1 MAKGLPD
8 VTQKVGMDADKYFTE
23 GDKVIDKNVE
33 LGDSSDDLAE
43 KFERNQMMVDAFA
56 IQLGR
61 LKDKLESNK
70 QTIRDFSGQLGEMQ
84 SRLISAQAAQERF
97 NSTEATLDRLSAAQ
111 ERFTDQQE
119 KATAA
124 TREYYQVLDNFQRA
138 DLPSVALAKQAAAAK
153 ALADQITE
161 TGVAYETS
169 INRQAS
175 AMDVIVAR
183 QQAVQRTIAAANAEI
198 EKQAYL
204 IERTGGGVP
213 GTRAAMILA
222 ARTGGNVAAART
234 AAQAG
239 DATGFMAAA
248 LAAGGAGAAAGG
260 GFGGFGAIGA
270 GRAAAAGSAFPA
282 GTAGYDAA
290 MISGWVSR
298 VAPAVH
304 YVSMAIA
311 ELAATAIPAAIAL
324 GEAGIVGTQ
333 GAQQGL
339 KFGQAL
345 NTAVTSLGPAWGI
358 SPTQALTSPGWGF
371 TAQQKASLSG
381 LGNAIGADQGGVYQ
395 LFGQGEQILAGS
407 GGGFMNAG
415 TNTLAMIDRGAA
427 NFALNFSK
435 PGGAGQKLQAA
446 LAGGTGY
453 LQSYGDILGNLGNT
467 ILGAA
472 PDLPGIGQDWLG
484 GVKGAT
490 GGLAWLFGSH
500 GGGALGG
507 AFNNV
512 LGGGLAAEA
521 GWRLGRPALGLLG
534 KGVTGLGGLAAK
546 MGLGS
551 VGEAGLT
558 SADLADI
565 TTLLGGEAGSM
576 AGLEGLGAVGG
587 EGFAGALG
595 SLGLGAGM
603 AGAGVTAPLAVG
615 GFLLSKLISSMPGE
629 AARQISGLQGSVYG
643 TAGFTSQFQP
653 LLSALVKST
662 ALGAQP
668 ETIGQQVL
676 SSGATGMEVG
686 RLGYAAAIPLAGG
699 SAATNWTAAAQG
711 FDTTAKN
718 LIRDGPQL
726 MSILD
731 GMGVKGVTMAQAF
744 GVAQSSLLNL
754 SNAFSPQGGLT
765 ATAKQQIRGYV
776 TAVGPMIH
784 TVSGLQAAVGATDI
798 LSNPDFQDLS
808 KVNQALDTM
817 SQFASGGPAGA
828 AALFG
833 LTGAAPV
840 TATRAPTSAGYQLK
854 APPGFSALSSALT
867 GFTSPTS
874 AAAWSSVTNPQG
886 GLLPTLQQNM
896 DQLRTYMTEGALSQ
910 PQASAMAA
918 YYMEQA
924 LPAAKKSPAML
935 ALIQQQG
942 MGIGGIPGLNYYQAG
957 AGAPSQAK
965 QYQDTVNALGAAA
978 DTTKQFT
985 ANMNAAVE
993 ASSNTPAIAAN
1004 FTASLAPDV
1013 ASAMTAKVSQD
1024 VITMG
1029 AGGPGA
1035 KGALKDFLS
1044 TMSQEGV
1051 TSRAG
1056 LQATIGAWP
1065 GSGTTKTLDAQIAAA
1080 TATTAAAKASA
1091 LPAGTSQAAVKE
1103 AANALQAG
1111 TAYWKRVTGGP
1122 PAATKGQA
1130 PWTPYTA
1137 AAEAGDALKAG
1148 TDLGN
1153 KVAAAAAASAAKNW
1167 ADITPPAAAKAVDVG
1182 RLHAPGQAGAL
1193 TIPVTYKP
1201 IVEHFTPPKIGDQTY
1216 KVTGQPVIP
1225 HIPKPPDQSFNIT
1238 GHMHA
1243 PGKPSYP
1250 NQSFT
1255 VTGHLVMVGGGAG
1268 VPATGSMVG
1277 SGGHL
1282 LLGQHGFRVPGM
1294 GSGDIVH
1301 AMLEP
1306 GELVVP
1312 KHMVTSGMVD
1322 HLKGKIPGFQG
1333 GGMIDVPTYA
1343 GGAGIRSALEDV
1355 ATQLMSFMAQGF
1367 AGLSGSLR
1375 SGGGY
1380 GLPYSSALTGG
1391 PPPNSSSPPVPV
1403 HIASVAPPAV
1413 AALGGSGQF
1422 PGAAGPM
1429 PKAAM
1434 KVIDAFEESFKNMPG
1449 PWNKL
1454 ASQILTGLLDGVKNS
1469 TKETAAMA
1477 TTLVNKVKTEIA
1489 YGQGV
1494 TATAVAGLNLGG
1506 MQVATPTMTAQGKPY
1521 QYYIDQQ
1528 NIAAGGQPGSVQ
1540 EQMGSYLQAMQ
1551 SFQGDM
1557 GKLAK
1562 GGLQKRL
1569 LSQLYAAGPVQ
1580 GDAEAQSI
1588 LGGAGGIKAANQLYN
1603 QINSLATKLGVQAMG
1618 EQYGTPGKLTGKT
1631 VHAAATVSGTGAVHA
1646 LQSAIDALHGKTV
1659 TVTVNIASGGGTA
1672 SGTPKLNKTQLKQ
1685 VTQQVRTEILQQ
1697 AKRNRSSALTLSGYG
1712 S

>member
-213 GTRAAMILA
+213 GTSAAMILA

-239 DATGFMAAA
+239 DTTGFMAAA

-270 GRAAAAGSAFPA
+270 GRAAAAGGAFPA

-290 MISGWVSR
+290 MISGWAR
-298 VAPAVH
+298 QVAPAVH
-304 YVSMAIA
+304 YISMALL
-311 ELAATAIPAAIAL
+311 ELAATAVPAAIAL
-324 GEAGIVGTQ
+324 GGAGAVGYQ
-333 GAQQGL
+333 GAEQLIGRGKAIYQVGE
-339 KFGQAL
+339 A
-345 NTAVTSLGPAWGI
+345 LGPAYN
-358 SPTQALTSPGWGF
+358 T
-371 TAQQKASLSG
+371 TAATMIAGGKG
-381 LGNAIGADQGGVYQ
+381 LGLVQQYQNMGEGGVYD
-395 LFGQGEQILAGS
+395 LAGAGISLSS
-407 GGGFMNAG
+407 GAG
-415 TNTLAMIDRGAA
+415 AKAFLGTGMQTLAMLDRATA
-427 NFALNFSK
+427 SFQNNFA
-435 PGGAGQKLQAA
+435 G
-446 LAGGTGY
+446 AGGTGQK
-453 LQSYGDILGNLGNT
+453 LTNALSGGTAFAKQFGDI
-467 ILGAA
+467 AA
-472 PDLPGIGQDWLG
+472 NMGDFLLNMAPALPGVGQMWLG
-484 GVKGAT
+484 GLSTASQ
-490 GGLAWLFGSH
+490 GLRDVSSISRFPLGSL
-500 GGGALGG
+500 ALGG
-507 AFNNV
+507 
-512 LGGGLAAEA
+512 GMAAEA
-521 GWRLGRPALGLLG
+521 GWRLGRPAIGLLG

-587 EGFAGALG
+587 EGLAGALG
-595 SLGLGAGM
+595 SLGLGAAAVTGPVA
-603 AGAGVTAPLAVG
+603 AGLGASAYLTRALV
-615 GFLLSKLISSMPGE
+615 SSMSSPT
-629 AARQISGLQGSVYG
+629 ARQIAGLQGSIYG
-643 TAGFTSQFQP
+643 QGFTSQFTP
-653 LLSALVKST
+653 LAK
-662 ALGAQP
+662 AIQ
-668 ETIGQQVL
+668 E
-676 SSGATGMEVG
+676 ATGLGVG
-686 RLGYAAAIPLAGG
+686 PTTAAGQGAAIEATATGNEIGRFGYQAAAGIAGG
-699 SAATNWTAAAQG
+699 TSAQNWAAAVPG
-711 FDTTAKN
+711 FSQTMGN
-718 LIRDGPQL
+718 LLKSGPQL
-726 MSILD
+726 VSILKSA
-731 GMGVKGVTMAQAF
+731 GMTGVTMAQ
-744 GVAQSSLLNL
+744 GMQVAQNALLNL
-754 SNAFSPQGGLT
+754 GTAFTSTGQLT
-765 ATAKQQIRGYV
+765 AVAKTQVGDYV
-776 TAVGPMIH
+776 KALGPMTGKMTG
-784 TVSGLQAAVGATDI
+784 TVPELMQAVGASQIMSSSAMTD
-798 LSNPDFQDLS
+798 LASTNS
-808 KVNQALDTM
+808 ALDSMTQIM
-817 SQFASGGPAGA
+817 TGGPLGA
-828 AALFG
+828 AALQG
-833 LTGAAPV
+833 AVGAMGPAGGKGGAAN
-840 TATRAPTSAGYQLK
+840 ALK
-854 APPGFSALSSALT
+854 GFFGPGQ
-867 GFTSPTS
+867 
-874 AAAWSSVTNPQG
+874 AAAWTAFTGTSSAPGVISTM
-886 GLLPTLQQNM
+886 QQNM
-896 DQLRTYMTEGALSQ
+896 DQLRSYMTLGAMTPGGASGLAAMYGQSALPYAKESPAALAMLQ
-910 PQASAMAA
+910 QQMAMVPGVSVGQSFKQTADAIKASADNVKTANQTMTTAVQKTANIPQTAQAFGQTLSSSISTALATQAGTDVVGVLGGGKGEAPALKNFVNLLKGQGITSAA
-918 YYMEQA
+918 GAQAAIDQA
-924 LPAAKKSPAML
+924 LPAGERASVNQQIA
-935 ALIQQQG
+935 AL
-942 MGIGGIPGLNYYQAG
+942 MP
-957 AGAPSQAK
+957 
-965 QYQDTVNALGAAA
+965 AAA
-978 DTTKQFT
+978 
-985 ANMNAAVE
+985 
-993 ASSNTPAIAAN
+993 
-1004 FTASLAPDV
+1004 
-1013 ASAMTAKVSQD
+1013 
-1024 VITMG
+1024 
-1029 AGGPGA
+1029 
-1035 KGALKDFLS
+1035 
-1044 TMSQEGV
+1044 
-1051 TSRAG
+1051 
-1056 LQATIGAWP
+1056 
-1065 GSGTTKTLDAQIAAA
+1065 AAA
-1080 TATTAAAKASA
+1080 TAAARKASA
-1091 LPAGTSQAAVKE
+1091 LPAGTSPAAAAE
-1103 AANALQAG
+1103 AANALKAG
-1111 TAYWKRVTGGP
+1111 AAFPNGP
-1122 PAATKGQA
+1122 PMVGQA
-1130 PWTPYTA
+1130 PYTGVTA
-1137 AAEAGDALKAG
+1137 AGEAAWALHAG
-1148 TDLGN
+1148 TELGN
-1153 KVAAAAAASAAKNW
+1153 KIATATAASAAKNW
-1167 ADITPPAAAKAVDVG
+1167 AAITPPAAAKAVDVG

-1243 PGKPSYP
+1243 PGEPSYP

-1312 KHMVTSGMVD
+1312 RHMVTSGMVD

-1333 GGMIDVPTYA
+1333 GGVIDVPTYA

-1355 ATQLMSFMAQGF
+1355 ATQLMSFMAQSF

-1454 ASQILTGLLDGVKNS
+1454 ASQILTGLLAGVKNS
-1469 TKETAAMA
+1469 THETAAMA

-1494 TATAVAGLNLGG
+1494 ANTAVAGLNFGG

-1631 VHAAATVSGTGAVHA
+1631 VHAGATVSGTGAVHA

-1672 SGTPKLNKTQLKQ
+1672 SGIPKLNKTQLKQ